1 MKKSK
6 MTRLQGTKLTK
17 TLKEQFEKLGKTELI
32 NGIRLQ
38 MFQKQIVKQQQG
50 MNLTKFNL
58 IMFNEDSFKWV
69 SILETFKVAVA
80 SQEFLTETEKFTS

>member
-1 MKKSK
+1 MKKSR

-38 MFQKQIVKQQQG
+38 MFQKQIVKQ
-50 MNLTKFNL
+50 
-58 IMFNEDSFKWV
+58 
-69 SILETFKVAVA
+69 
-80 SQEFLTETEKFTS
+80 